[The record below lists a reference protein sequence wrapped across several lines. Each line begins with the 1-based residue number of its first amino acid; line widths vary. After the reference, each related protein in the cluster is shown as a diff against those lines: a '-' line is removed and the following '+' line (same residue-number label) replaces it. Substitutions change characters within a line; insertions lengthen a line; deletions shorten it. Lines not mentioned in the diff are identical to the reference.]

1 MQHPRYGGKR
11 SPITADI
18 VLINGRVYT
27 MDDENPLAE
36 VVAVGGGR
44 IMAVGPEGSVVTWAG
59 RRSEVVDC
67 RGMTLLPGFHDAHC
81 HLFATASALTGV
93 DCRAPVVGSIVR
105 LQQVVREET
114 ERREAETW
122 IRGFGYDELDL
133 LEQRHPTRWDL
144 DAAAPDHPVRIDHRS
159 GHAAVL
165 NSRGLELA
173 GILRDTVEPMGGVIE
188 RAEGSGEPTGVLY
201 EMAGWLRERL
211 GGSGRGDTAAVR
223 AEGLSRLNRM
233 LLECGIT
240 SVQDAGPGNDW
251 PRWEVFSDLVESE
264 RLNSRVTMMVG
275 ASRLGEFAQRG
286 MKWGYGNS
294 KLRLGHAKVML
305 TMTTGDLQPGIPYL
319 TEIVSLAHS
328 DGFPVAIHAVEQEAI
343 HAACRALRKARG
355 RSPNFPA
362 GSPMDRVEHCSEGT
376 TEAIQGVKDAGVMV
390 VTQPGFIHWNGE
402 RYRENVDPG
411 LLPDLY
417 PVGRLA
423 TAGVPLAFSS
433 DSPVID
439 LDPWAGIAGAVS
451 RRTREGRPLPER
463 EGASQRIPVLD
474 AISRYTWGGATSEGT
489 GNAKGILKA
498 GMAADMVL
506 VDRDPAEAG
515 PVDLLGI
522 KTVLTMVGG
531 RVLFENWA

>member
-1 MQHPRYGGKR
+1 
-11 SPITADI
+11 
-18 VLINGRVYT
+18 
-27 MDDENPLAE
+27 MDDENPVAE
-36 VVAVGGGR
+36 AVAVGGGR
-44 IMAVGPEGSVVTWAG
+44 IMAVGSEVSVVTWAG

-81 HLFATASALTGV
+81 HLFATASALTGL

-105 LQQVVREET
+105 LQQAVGEEAG
-114 ERREAETW
+114 RREAGTW
-122 IRGFGYDELDL
+122 IRGFGYDERDF
-133 LEQRHPTRWDL
+133 LENRHPTRWDL
-144 DAAAPDHPVRIDHRS
+144 DAAAPDHPVRIEHRS

-173 GILRDTVEPMGGVIE
+173 GILRDTVDPMGGVIE
-188 RAEGSGEPTGVLY
+188 REEHSGEPTGVLY

-211 GGSGRGDTAAVR
+211 GRSGRGETAVVR
-223 AEGLSRLNRM
+223 AEGLSRLNRL

-251 PRWEVFSDLVESE
+251 ARWEAFSDLAGSE
-264 RLNSRVTMMVG
+264 RLNCRVTMMAG
-275 ASRLGEFAQRG
+275 ASRLEEFTQRG
-286 MKWGYGNS
+286 MKWGCGNGR
-294 KLRLGHAKVML
+294 LRLGHAKVIL
-305 TMTTGDLQPGIPYL
+305 TMTTGDLQPGIPEL
-319 TEIVSLAHS
+319 TEMISRAHS
-328 DGFPVAIHAVEQEAI
+328 YGFPVAIHAVEQEAI
-343 HAACRALRKARG
+343 HAACRAFSEAGAQQPNLL
-355 RSPNFPA
+355 SPA
-362 GSPMDRVEHCSEGT
+362 VLDRIEHCSEGT
-376 TEAIQGVKDAGVMV
+376 TDAIQEVKAAGVMV

-417 PVGRLA
+417 PVGCLA
-423 TAGVPLAFSS
+423 AAGVPLAFSS
-433 DSPVID
+433 DSPVVD
-439 LDPWAGIAGAVS
+439 PDPWAGIAGAVS

-474 AISRYTWGGATSEGT
+474 AISSYTRGGATSEGT

-506 VDRDPAEAG
+506 VDRDPSETG
-515 PVDLLGI
+515 PRELLGV

>member
-1 MQHPRYGGKR
+1 
-11 SPITADI
+11 
-18 VLINGRVYT
+18 
-27 MDDENPLAE
+27 MDDENPSAE
-36 VVAVGGGR
+36 AVAVGGGR
-44 IMAVGPEGSVVTWAG
+44 IMAVGSEWSVAIRAG

-93 DCRAPVVGSIVR
+93 DCRAPGVGSIVG
-105 LQQVVREET
+105 LQQAVREEAG
-114 ERREAETW
+114 RREAGAW
-122 IRGFGYDELDL
+122 IRGFGYEERDF
-133 LEQRHPTRWDL
+133 LEKRHPTRWDM
-144 DAAAPDHPVRIDHRS
+144 DAAAPGHPVRIEHRS
-159 GHAAVL
+159 GHATVL

-173 GILRDTVEPMGGVIE
+173 GIHRDSVDPTDGVIGRE
-188 RAEGSGEPTGVLY
+188 EGSGEPTGVLF

-211 GGSGRGDTAAVR
+211 GGSGGGNDGQDR
-223 AEGLSRLNRM
+223 AEGLSRLNRR

-251 PRWEVFSDLVESE
+251 ARWGAFSELVKSE
-264 RLNSRVTMMVG
+264 RLNCRVTMMAG

-286 MKWGYGNS
+286 MKWGYGNG

-305 TMTTGDLQPGIPYL
+305 TMTTGDLQPGIPEL
-319 TEIVSLAHS
+319 AEIISHAHLQ
-328 DGFPVAIHAVEQEAI
+328 GFPVAIHAVEQEAI
-343 HAACRALRKARG
+343 HAACLAFSKAGKHRPNLLPSAAL
-355 RSPNFPA
+355 
-362 GSPMDRVEHCSEGT
+362 DRVEHCSEGPPET
-376 TEAIQGVKDAGVMV
+376 ILRVKAADVMV

-423 TAGVPLAFSS
+423 AAGVPLAFSS

-439 LDPWAGIAGAVS
+439 PGPWAGIAGAVS

-463 EGASQRIPVLD
+463 GGASQRIPVLD
-474 AISRYTWGGATSEGT
+474 AISCYTRGGAISEGT
-489 GNAKGILKA
+489 GHGKGILKA

-506 VDRDPAEAG
+506 VDRDPSEVG
-515 PVDLLGI
+515 PVGLPGV

-531 RVLFENWA
+531 RVLFENWP